1 MLFAVL
7 CVQCSPPFADLLRAA
22 ECGCSVRNQGAVHYP
37 SLSSVKQSNDVKIDP
52 IINKQYNE
60 LMTPTRVIIKAY
72 EHNTDIFNWIWII
85 HSVGCSLITSWP
97 RRRCC
102 GERWS
107 LLAIFVIVDICGDC
121 DVPGPMCHIL
131 CIQHSS
137 GPSICPQIS
146 GGPRAGQNKLFSQKI
161 LKCVNPI
168 KSGK

>member
-1 MLFAVL
+1 MTARVEKRGYWDYIYITYIYIILH
-7 CVQCSPPFADLLRAA
+7 DN
-22 ECGCSVRNQGAVHYP
+22 G
-37 SLSSVKQSNDVKIDP
+37 VKIDP
-52 IINKQYNE
+52 IIKQYNE

-121 DVPGPMCHIL
+121 DVPGPMCHIA

-137 GPSICPQIS
+137 GSSICHQIS